1 MSDDRPTH
9 DATLYVQIEPTFY
22 SWGDPPKL
30 AGISAVRMT
39 QKRPRS
45 QLPGTAVVRL
55 TVRIPDVAFMPLRP
69 EAVVEIP
76 ADLVVIEPLY
86 VEAGDPE

>member
-1 MSDDRPTH
+1 M
-9 DATLYVQIEPTFY
+9 
-22 SWGDPPKL
+22 
-30 AGISAVRMT
+30 
-39 QKRPRS
+39 
-45 QLPGTAVVRL
+45 VRL